1 MTREKFIER
10 AYDVK
15 KGWLDA
21 YFEQNLNK
29 ILDSG
34 IIDLDNIPEHYG
46 PVYPVVAAILEAV
59 CNVCIYGG
67 SESRAAAR
75 TKNKILRSI
84 RLV

>member
-59 CNVCIYGG
+59 CNVW